1 MTKLVSK
8 KDLIQAGYSNYH
20 AAKIIRDS
28 IQLLVNKGFTYYKNR
43 RLDVILNHAIE
54 ELICIDPSEVK

>member
-28 IQLLVNKGFTYYKNR
+28 KQLLVNKGFTYYKNR
-43 RLDVILNHAIE
+43 RLGVVPNHAIE
-54 ELICIDPSEVK
+54 ELIGVNPLETE